1 MGFFRLDRLWR
12 EGLFACGLILIVAP
26 TSEATQPKR
35 VTSCVSEVPWLN
47 RCPAIRTDSIR
58 KNVLGLRESSQPLPL
73 DDVITGS
80 IKPNKEMLTFPLP
93 KERKAEPAVARAE
106 SASPDTQSQKPASD
120 RAPFQTL
127 VEERPAPPPKKLPR
141 LRPASDPAGVAMT
154 FAQAV
159 RATISDNPLVAAS
172 IAVTREAKAN
182 VAVAR
187 SPLLP
192 ALEMNAATGQNVS
205 GNYGTA
211 IEQPYVDLTKAYGR
225 WALEGAIGGRQ
236 LLYDFDA
243 SKEQV
248 KRAKFNWRA
257 MSAREIA
264 TVEEVTQSVATAYLK
279 VQETRDLLQLA
290 TDNVSAVQEI
300 LELLVESQRNG
311 NATLADVARV
321 RGRLVEA
328 EALRADHDFA
338 QKIASDRFRILV
350 QQTPGSL
357 APFPDFSKSLPT
369 DRVKAVELMVRNN
382 PRMIAAN
389 EQISAVEA
397 EIRSLSGQNKP
408 RIDAQ
413 LDAIGRNYRGYLTN
427 SQIETRAMINLS
439 YKILDGGRNRAE
451 TEGAYARLEQEYMR
465 YRDSKDN
472 LELDLRQ
479 ALWTLDSTR
488 GKSLAL
494 QEGLA
499 DNKEARRLYTEQFKG
514 GKRTLLELLEVQSA
528 YFQSTLAVTQNQYE
542 QKRAIVQ
549 ILRILGLLSKA
560 TLPNG

>member
-1 MGFFRLDRLWR
+1 MSQRGLERVLAWLLTVFLAVAAAMALPGF
-12 EGLFACGLILIVAP
+12 VQP
-26 TSEATQPKR
+26 TRAA
-35 VTSCVSEVPWLN
+35 SCVSEVPWFN
-47 RCPAIRTDSIR
+47 RCTVPRTDAIK
-58 KNVLGLRESSQPLPL
+58 KNILGLRNGSDPRDIDIE
-73 DDVITGS
+73 TGS
-80 IKPNKEMLTFPLP
+80 IKPNKDMLTFPLP
-93 KERKAEPAVARAE
+93 KERKPQPAVA
-106 SASPDTQSQKPASD
+106 SPSLAQPVAPAPAPD
-120 RAPFQTL
+120 RAPFQTVVEDVAKKPDKTL
-127 VEERPAPPPKKLPR
+127 VMK
-141 LRPASDPAGVAMT
+141 LRPAVAEPGGVAMN

-159 RATISDNPLVAAS
+159 RRTISDNPLVAAS

-182 VAVAR
+182 VSVAR

-192 ALEMNAATGQNVS
+192 ALEVNAATGQNVS

-211 IEQPYVDLTKAYGR
+211 VQQPYVDLTKAYGR
-225 WALEGAIGGRQ
+225 WAAEGALAGRQ
-236 LLYDFDA
+236 LIYDFDA

-248 KRAKFNWRA
+248 RKAKFNWRA
-257 MSAREIA
+257 MSAREVA
-264 TVEEVTQSVATAYLK
+264 TVEEVTQSVANAYLK

-311 NATLADVARV
+311 NATMADVARV

-328 EALRADHDFA
+328 EALRADQDFA

-350 QQTPGSL
+350 QQAPGAL
-357 APFPDFSKSLPT
+357 APFPDFAKTVPADKT
-369 DRVKAVELMVRNN
+369 RAVEMMVRNN
-382 PRMIAAN
+382 PRMMAST
-389 EQISAVEA
+389 EQINAAEA
-397 EIRSLSGQNKP
+397 EIRALSGQNKP
-408 RIDAQ
+408 RVDAQ

-439 YKILDGGRNRAE
+439 YKILDGGKNRAE
-451 TEGAYARLEQEYMR
+451 VEGAYARLEQEYMR
-465 YRDSKDN
+465 YRDNKDN

-479 ALWTLDSTR
+479 ALWKLDSTR

-499 DNKEARRLYTEQFKG
+499 DNREARRLYTEQFKG

-528 YFQSTLAVTQNQYE
+528 FFQSSLAVTNNQYE

-549 ILRILGLLSKA
+549 ILRILGVLSKA
-560 TLPNG
+560 TLPDG